1 MRNITIATMIALGLT
16 LGGCGTSNRGL
27 ESVHQPVVKRTD
39 YVLDVASGGL
49 TAADSERLSC
59 WFESLQLGY
68 GDRVAVDMPGGF
80 GDDDT
85 RRAVAAL
92 AGQYGLLLDTTA
104 PLTAGDLSPGSV
116 RVVVSRMKASVPG
129 FKKFAAVL
137 NAHLAGCNY
146 VACARL
152 TIADFQLA
160 SMATD
165 WRESE
170 MPMAGFPHVV
180 RWIDDLMR
188 IPAWAHPWPPERHAG
203 TPAEL
208 MTRRSADRSQ
218 IAHSQEG

>member
-1 MRNITIATMIALGLT
+1 METRNMRNITIATMIALGLT

-49 TAADSERLSC
+49 SAADSERLSG

-129 FKKFAAVL
+129 CPDWSKKAEYEFNSNSMSNYGCAVNSNLAAM
-137 NAHLAGCNY
+137 
-146 VACARL
+146 VADPRDL
-152 TIADFQLA
+152 VEGRDTRNG
-160 SMATD
+160 TD
-165 WRESE
+165 
-170 MPMAGFPHVV
+170 
-180 RWIDDLMR
+180 
-188 IPAWAHPWPPERHAG
+188 AG
-203 TPAEL
+203 TSGKAIKVYREKPPTGLGSLKSETAGG
-208 MTRRSADRSQ
+208 AK
-218 IAHSQEG
+218 